1 MTRLGAS
8 LPAEVRAAI
17 LDRLAD
23 GIRARGLQIPALFA
37 LELNR
42 PLGNTLAH
50 GLVGLTPLL
59 GPVLGAERLDTA
71 ARLLSEPGA
80 MDELISRLEAA

>member
-1 MTRLGAS
+1 MTLLGTP
-8 LPAEVRAAI
+8 LPTEEREALLE
-17 LDRLAD
+17 RLAE
-23 GIRARGLQIPALFA
+23 GIRARGLQVPALFA

-59 GPVLGAERLDTA
+59 GPVLGAEKLDVA
-71 ARLLSEPGA
+71 ARLLAEPDA
-80 MDELISRLEAA
+80 MDDLISRLEAA

>member
-1 MTRLGAS
+1 MTRLGTP
-8 LPAEVRAAI
+8 LPAEEREAI
-17 LDRLAD
+17 LSRLAD
-23 GIRARGLQIPALFA
+23 GIRVRGLEVPALFA

-59 GPVLGAERLDTA
+59 GPVLGAEKLDAA
-71 ARLLSEPGA
+71 ARLLAEPGA
-80 MDELISRLEAA
+80 VDELISRLEAA

>member
-1 MTRLGAS
+1 M
-8 LPAEVRAAI
+8 VFV
-17 LDRLAD
+17 
-23 GIRARGLQIPALFA
+23 ARGLQVPALFA

-59 GPVLGAERLDTA
+59 GPVLGAEKLDVA
-71 ARLLSEPGA
+71 ARLLSEPDA
-80 MDELISRLEAA
+80 LDDLISRLEAA